1 MDMAGF
7 DEFKT
12 LMIEEVRRLL
22 AGSTEHDRT
31 VVRESIAEMLGH
43 ELPSR
48 TPPRRRQ
55 GHDGLAEE
63 LFLRF
68 AEILGSVES
77 LQNIEVYIRRA
88 PDGRLGVS
96 KAAYLRYHVENY
108 LAELYILRERLL
120 AYGTFISRRY
130 RRDHR
135 KAEIAGTVSR
145 NRKAVTDAFRGVTHA
160 RGRHI
165 HASRYDDPELSK
177 LSFFDVL
184 RTGDEDMVWL
194 FEATYSEVRASKR
207 HWVQTT
213 NRTVK
218 QLLDVCFGGLKPLLF
233 TQTGALRS
241 PSGQPPD

>member
-1 MDMAGF
+1 MPGF

-12 LMIEEVRRLL
+12 LMVGEATRLI
-22 AGSTEHDRT
+22 SEMTEHDRN
-31 VVRESIAEMLGH
+31 VVLESVTEMLGS
-43 ELPSR
+43 ESTSR
-48 TPPRRRQ
+48 TPPRQRH
-55 GHDGLAEE
+55 GHDALAVE
-63 LFLRF
+63 LFRRF

-77 LQNIEVYIRRA
+77 LENIEVYIRRA

-135 KAEIAGTVSR
+135 KAEIVGTVSR
-145 NRKAVTDAFRGVTHA
+145 NREAVADAFRGVTVA

-184 RTGDEDMVWL
+184 RTGDEGMLWL

-218 QLLDVCFGGLKPLLF
+218 QLLDVCFGALKPLLF

-241 PSGQPPD
+241 PSNRPPA